1 MDSDSVDGRTL
12 VEFDPVV
19 EKDGR
24 TLVEFDPVEQRT
36 LVEFDE
42 RTLVE
47 FEQRTLVEFVETSG
61 RGSVVVTWSSSTR
74 RFA

>member
-1 MDSDSVDGRTL
+1 MGEHGGVLVDSNSVDGRTL

-36 LVEFDE
+36 LVEF
-42 RTLVE
+42 
-47 FEQRTLVEFVETSG
+47 EQRTLVEFVETSR
-61 RGSVVVTWSSSTR
+61 RGSVVVTRSSSIR